1 MEKINKLFELAGFDG
16 CKHII
21 LSSVL
26 AVVLSLIVPN
36 IVAAVITFGVGWA
49 KEMYDQRGHGHVQ
62 TKDLVCNFIGAI
74 IGAI

>member
-1 MEKINKLFELAGFDG
+1 MDIINELFENVGMDG

-21 LSSVL
+21 ISSVL
-26 AVVLSLIVPN
+26 AAVLSLIVPN
-36 IVAAVITFGVGWA
+36 IVAAVITFGIGWA

-74 IGAI
+74 IGSL

>member
-1 MEKINKLFELAGFDG
+1 MEKINKLFELAGMDG

-26 AVVLSLIVPN
+26 AAVLSLIVPN

-49 KEMYDQRGHGHVQ
+49 KEMYDQRGGGQ
-62 TKDLVCNFIGAI
+62 AQAKDIVCNLIGVI
-74 IGAI
+74 IGAL

>member
-21 LSSVL
+21 ISTFL
-26 AVVLSLIVPN
+26 AACLQLFLPHTVSALIV
-36 IVAAVITFGVGWA
+36 FGIGWA

-62 TKDLVCNFIGAI
+62 TKDLVCNLIGAI
-74 IGAI
+74 IGAL

>member
-26 AVVLSLIVPN
+26 AAVLSLIVPN
-36 IVAAVITFGVGWA
+36 IVAAVITFGIGWA
-49 KEMYDQRGHGHVQ
+49 KEMYDQRGGGQAQ
-62 TKDLVCNFIGAI
+62 TKDLVCNLIGAI
-74 IGAI
+74 IGAL

>member
-26 AVVLSLIVPN
+26 AALLSFLVPH
-36 IVAAVITFGVGWA
+36 IVAVAITFGIGWA
-49 KEMYDQRGHGHVQ
+49 KEMYDQRGHGQVQ
-62 TKDLVCNFIGAI
+62 TKDIVCNLIGAI
-74 IGAI
+74 IGAL